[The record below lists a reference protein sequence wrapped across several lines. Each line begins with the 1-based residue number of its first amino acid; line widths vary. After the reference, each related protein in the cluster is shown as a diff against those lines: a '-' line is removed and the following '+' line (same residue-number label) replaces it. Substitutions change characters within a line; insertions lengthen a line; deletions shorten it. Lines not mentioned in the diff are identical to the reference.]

1 MSAAPKENLRPVHMD
16 REKIE
21 TGVRLILEGLGVC
34 PDDSNFKRTPHRVAK
49 VYEELFQPP
58 KTEWPVFDEDYT
70 DMVIMRGHT
79 FWSLCPHHL
88 LPVRLVASV
97 GYIPC
102 GKVLGASKLI
112 RMIHDCIRAPM
123 TQEALT
129 AGVIA
134 HIRDLTGGTS
144 EGEAVFMEG
153 RHGCFEIRGVR
164 SDACLI
170 TCKFNG
176 RFETD
181 AELQRRFMDLVR
193 AGGNSR

>member
-1 MSAAPKENLRPVHMD
+1 MREREKRRPVAMD
-16 REKIE
+16 TDKIE
-21 TGVRLILEGLGVC
+21 TGVKLILEGLGVD
-34 PDDSNFKRTPHRVAK
+34 PDDSNFKRTPHRVAR
-49 VYEELFQPP
+49 VYEELFRAPR
-58 KTEWPVFDEDYT
+58 TEWPVFDEDYT

-97 GYIPC
+97 GYIPR
-102 GKVLGASKLI
+102 GKVIGASKLI
-112 RMIHDCIRAPM
+112 RLIHDCIKMPM

-129 AGVIA
+129 ASVIA
-134 HIRDLTGGTS
+134 HIRELTGGTS

-153 RHGCFEIRGVR
+153 RHGCFAIRGVR
-164 SDACLI
+164 SDASLI

-193 AGGNSR
+193 AGGNGR